1 MRIILTGGIT
11 GGHIY
16 PALAIGDKFKEMD
29 PECEILYIG
38 NERGMENE
46 IVPKHGFPLEIVPSK
61 AVDRSNIFKMAETL
75 AVTGRGKSQ
84 TYRIMKKFR
93 PDIVISTG
101 SYVSVPV
108 VLAAHKYGA
117 KVFIHEQ
124 NAYPGMANRFLSQYA
139 EKVFLGFEDAG
150 KFFKQNRK
158 LQYSGNPVRK
168 DFYGKDKKESR
179 KLLGIPE
186 DDFVIMTFGG
196 SQGATAINDTAI
208 ELIRA
213 YGDRPNVTILF
224 GTGKRFYDDVQHN
237 LEVMGLSGKSNV
249 RVSPYIQDM
258 ANTLTATDVAI
269 SRSGALSVS
278 EITMSGCPAIFVP
291 SPNVTGDHQYYNAKA
306 VVDNGGAIIVREDG
320 DTPNRIVNIL
330 KELLADPD
338 IVRRMAECSLKCAP
352 VNATDI
358 VYEGIMDIWT
368 KNK

>member
-1 MRIILTGGIT
+1 MRIVLTGGIT

-38 NERGMENE
+38 NERGMERE
-46 IVPKHGFPLEIVPSK
+46 IVPRHGFDIEFVPSK
-61 AVDRSNIFKMAETL
+61 AVDRSNVFKMAETL
-75 AVTGRGKSQ
+75 AVTENGKNK
-84 TYRIMKKFR
+84 TYRIMKKFK

-108 VLAAHKYGA
+108 VLAAHKFGA

-124 NAYPGMANRFLSQYA
+124 NAYPGMANRFLSKYA

-150 KFFKQNRK
+150 KYFKQNQK
-158 LQYSGNPVRK
+158 LQYAGNPVRR
-168 DFYGKDKKESR
+168 DFYGKDKKEAR
-179 KLLGIPE
+179 KILGIPE

-196 SQGATAINDTAI
+196 SQGAKMINDTAI

-213 YGDRPNVTILF
+213 YGKKKNVTILF
-224 GTGKRFYDDVQHN
+224 GTGKRYYDEVQQN
-237 LEVMGLSGKSNV
+237 LKVLGLDDMENVHVM
-249 RVSPYIQDM
+249 PYVQDM
-258 ANTLTATDVAI
+258 ANTLAATDVAI

-306 VVDNGGAIIVREDG
+306 VVDNEGAILVREDG
-320 DTPNRIVNIL
+320 DTPERITNIL
-330 KELLADPD
+330 KELLADPE
-338 IVRRMAECSLKCAP
+338 ILSKMAENSLRCAP
-352 VNATDI
+352 INATDI
-358 VYEGIMDIWT
+358 VYKGIMDIWT
-368 KNK
+368 KKI

>member
-16 PALAIGDKFKEMD
+16 PALAIGDKFKEMN

-186 DDFVIMTFGG
+186 DD
-196 SQGATAINDTAI
+196 
-208 ELIRA
+208 L
-213 YGDRPNVTILF
+213 
-224 GTGKRFYDDVQHN
+224 
-237 LEVMGLSGKSNV
+237 
-249 RVSPYIQDM
+249 
-258 ANTLTATDVAI
+258 
-269 SRSGALSVS
+269 
-278 EITMSGCPAIFVP
+278 
-291 SPNVTGDHQYYNAKA
+291 
-306 VVDNGGAIIVREDG
+306 
-320 DTPNRIVNIL
+320 
-330 KELLADPD
+330 
-338 IVRRMAECSLKCAP
+338 
-352 VNATDI
+352 
-358 VYEGIMDIWT
+358 
-368 KNK
+368 